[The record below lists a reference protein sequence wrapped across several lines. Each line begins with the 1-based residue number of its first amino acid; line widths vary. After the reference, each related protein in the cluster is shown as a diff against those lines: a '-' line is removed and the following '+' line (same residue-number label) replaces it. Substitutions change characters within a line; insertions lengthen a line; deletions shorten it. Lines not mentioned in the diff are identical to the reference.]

1 MSDVREASNVVTSE
15 NLAEFHAQKLGLA
28 ADAPTE
34 AVDAEP
40 VVEQA
45 QSEPE
50 PEVGEE
56 TQAEA
61 EDKPKKQN
69 PKLEKRFSELS
80 KARDAAKQEAANERQ
95 QREALEARLRA
106 LEQQPQ
112 QQQQT
117 VSNDEP
123 MPENYSDAFE
133 YAKDLAKFEA
143 RRMIEAEKQ
152 QVEQAKAAER
162 QNEVIKTWTERVQ
175 KAKAEMPDYD
185 QMVASS
191 DVAIHDVLRD
201 AIIESDV
208 GPKILY
214 HLAENEEY
222 AKKVAGMPLPQALK
236 ELGKLEARYSD
247 SPEEKSPAVRTS
259 KAPPPINP
267 IRGATNM
274 VDVPISSNG
283 EFTGTPAQWRALR
296 QAGKIR

>member
-1 MSDVREASNVVTSE
+1 MSEVREASNVVTSE
-15 NLAEFHAQKLGLA
+15 NLAEFNSQKLGLA
-28 ADAPTE
+28 AEAPTE
-34 AVDAEP
+34 AVEAEP

-45 QSEPE
+45 QSEPQQ
-50 PEVGEE
+50 EVAEE

-80 KARDAAKQEAANERQ
+80 KARDAAKQEAANERA
-95 QREALEARLRA
+95 QREALEEQLRA
-106 LEQQPQ
+106 LKQQPQ
-112 QQQQT
+112 QQQT
-117 VSNDEP
+117 VTTDEP
-123 MPENYSDAFE
+123 QPENYSDAFE
-133 YAKDLAKFEA
+133 YAKDLAKYEA
-143 RRMIEAEKQ
+143 RRIVEAEKQ

-175 KAKAEMPDYD
+175 KAKADMPDYD
-185 QMVASS
+185 EMVGSS

-222 AKKVAGMPLPQALK
+222 AKKVASMSLPQALK

-247 SPEEKSPAVRTS
+247 SPEEKPPAVRTS

-267 IRGATNM
+267 IRGATNSL
-274 VDVPISSNG
+274 DVPISSNG

>member
-34 AVDAEP
+34 AVEAEP

-106 LEQQPQ
+106 LEQQP

-247 SPEEKSPAVRTS
+247 SLEEKSPAVRTS

>member
-34 AVDAEP
+34 AVEAEP

-106 LEQQPQ
+106 LEQQP

-247 SPEEKSPAVRTS
+247 LPEEKSPAVRTS

>member
-69 PKLEKRFSELS
+69 QKLEKRFSELS

-106 LEQQPQ
+106 LEQQP

>member
-112 QQQQT
+112 QQQT
-117 VSNDEP
+117 VSHDEP

-274 VDVPISSNG
+274 ADVPISSNG

>member
-34 AVDAEP
+34 AVEAEP

-106 LEQQPQ
+106 LEQQP

-274 VDVPISSNG
+274 ADVPISSNG

>member
-34 AVDAEP
+34 AVEAEP

-50 PEVGEE
+50 PEVVEE

-106 LEQQPQ
+106 LEQQP

-247 SPEEKSPAVRTS
+247 LPEEKSPAVRTS